1 MKNMK
6 KTIKMAFLLLSISM
20 IASFTSCSKNQ
31 QEQELKKTPVV
42 LVKVEK
48 QELAKPLYSYG
59 YLASKKE
66 VKLSFKT
73 GGIIKKI
80 MAEEGQSVR
89 SGQLLAVLALDEIDS
104 QVRMAR
110 SGYEKAKRDLERV
123 KNLYQDRAATLE
135 QYQDVQ
141 TAFQVAESQL
151 KAAEFNLRYSEIRA
165 PSPGRILKR
174 LMEENELIAPGMPV
188 FLFGASAAEKDWIV
202 RVGVSDRDLVR
213 LQLGNP
219 ANLSFD
225 AYPGEKFTAVVTEIA
240 EAPDPKTGTYEVE
253 LTLNPGEK
261 KLMSGL
267 VARVDI
273 FPADRKPYFVI
284 PLHCL
289 VKAEGDNGYVFTLDQ
304 QHQVAR
310 QVPVV
315 IGFIFEDKV
324 ALLSGLENVNQ
335 VVSEGAPYLVEGA
348 RVEVVAS
355 GGSGPF

>member
-1 MKNMK
+1 MK
-6 KTIKMAFLLLSISM
+6 KTMIMAFLLLSILM
-20 IASFTSCSKNQ
+20 IASFTSCKKNH

-42 LVKVEK
+42 LVEVKK
-48 QELAKPLYSYG
+48 QELAKPLYTYG

-89 SGQLLAVLALDEIDS
+89 SGQLLAVLALEEIDS

-110 SGYEKAKRDLERV
+110 SGFDKAKRDLERV

-135 QYQDVQ
+135 QFQDVQ

-188 FLFGASAAEKDWIV
+188 FLFGASAGDKDWIV

-225 AYPGEKFTAVVTEIA
+225 AYPGEKFTAAITEIA
-240 EAPDPKTGTYEVE
+240 EAPDPMTGTYEVE
-253 LTLNPGEK
+253 LTLNPGKK

-273 FPADRKPYFVI
+273 FPADHRPYFIV

-304 QHQVAR
+304 QNQVAR

-324 ALLSGLENVNQ
+324 ALLSGLEKVNQ

-348 RVEVVAS
+348 RVEVV
-355 GGSGPF
+355 GQNQ